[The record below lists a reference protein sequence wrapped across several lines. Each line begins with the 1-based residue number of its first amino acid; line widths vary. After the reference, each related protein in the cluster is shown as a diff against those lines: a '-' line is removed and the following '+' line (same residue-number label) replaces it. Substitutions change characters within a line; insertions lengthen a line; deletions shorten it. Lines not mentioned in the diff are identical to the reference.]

1 MDSLVKEYLFH
12 EGYLKTLKSMVSNN
26 TKENKD
32 NLENNNNNLK
42 SDNNMQIDE
51 IKKNENIIN
60 LGDNN
65 ISMDIE
71 EEEYQYENDMNL
83 IENILKLLPKEF

>member
-1 MDSLVKEYLFH
+1 
-12 EGYLKTLKSMVSNN
+12 MVSNN

-51 IKKNENIIN
+51 IKKMKI
-60 LGDNN
+60 
-65 ISMDIE
+65 
-71 EEEYQYENDMNL
+71 
-83 IENILKLLPKEF
+83 